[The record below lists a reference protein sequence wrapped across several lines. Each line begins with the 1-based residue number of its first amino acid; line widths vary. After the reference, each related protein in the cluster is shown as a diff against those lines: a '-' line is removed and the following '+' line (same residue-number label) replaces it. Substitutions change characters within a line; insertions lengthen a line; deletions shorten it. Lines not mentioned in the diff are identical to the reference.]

1 MGRYF
6 AQDSKLASLE
16 RLMMTPPNFI
26 PCGGGVML
34 ICTINEMAGTPTL
47 AELAQE
53 LIRPWDHIGLKRR
66 GIQLVRRTGN
76 FLFDG
81 QLHAMRLLKLSDS
94 SEKAVSSK
102 WMAAAYLLSSS
113 ATLWQRTLLAITPG
127 NINFDA
133 VKLGDTSI
141 RDYTLYRAAKGLY
154 HGRLGVAADELA
166 DEELVSDNTLLMIVN
181 AALIARFGPKVMEI
195 GRNEDNV

>member
-6 AQDSKLASLE
+6 TQDTNLAALE

-47 AELAQE
+47 AELTQE
-53 LIRPWDHIGLKRR
+53 LVRPWDHIGLKRR
-66 GIQLVRRTGN
+66 ALLLARRARH

-81 QLHAMRLLKLSDS
+81 QLHAMRMLKLSGS

-113 ATLWQRTLLAITPG
+113 ATLWQRTLPAITPG
-127 NINFDA
+127 NINFNA

-166 DEELVSDNTLLMIVN
+166 DEELVSDNTLLMILN

-195 GRNEDNV
+195 GRKEGGV

>member
-1 MGRYF
+1 MDTRP
-6 AQDSKLASLE
+6 L
-16 RLMMTPPNFI
+16 N
-26 PCGGGVML
+26 V
-34 ICTINEMAGTPTL
+34 TL
-47 AELAQE
+47 ALACVGMAICFR
-53 LIRPWDHIGLKRR
+53 LIFI
-66 GIQLVRRTGN
+66 ICITG
-76 FLFDG
+76 
-81 QLHAMRLLKLSDS
+81 
-94 SEKAVSSK
+94 
-102 WMAAAYLLSSS
+102 
-113 ATLWQRTLLAITPG
+113 QRTLLAITPG

-166 DEELVSDNTLLMIVN
+166 DEELVSDNTLLMILN